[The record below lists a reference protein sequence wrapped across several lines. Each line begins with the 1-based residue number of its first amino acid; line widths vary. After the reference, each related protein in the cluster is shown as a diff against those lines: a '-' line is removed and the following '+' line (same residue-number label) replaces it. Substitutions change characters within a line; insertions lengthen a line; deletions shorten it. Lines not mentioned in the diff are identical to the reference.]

1 MDGIGN
7 YVLMLVY
14 VDEEWMDIGGNEYPP
29 EGYIEAKNFTED
41 IDIENGLYGIMWGK
55 TCHFPYEKLK
65 DSNWVVVKVEVSEEI
80 IKTDGYYN
88 RYKFRCGSVVHTG
101 DIKSAGKYI
110 LDNKDSQGLTE
121 DGAWL
126 QPSEVAG
133 SQAWMKEHSLE
144 TRL

>member
-1 MDGIGN
+1 MNGNGN

-14 VDEEWMDIGGNEYPP
+14 CDEEWMDIGGNEYPP
-29 EGYIEAKNFTED
+29 EGYVEAKKFTYD

-55 TCHFPYEKLK
+55 TCYFPYEKLENK
-65 DSNWVVVKVEVSEEI
+65 NWVVVKTEISEDI
-80 IKTDGYYN
+80 IKIDSYYN

-101 DIKSAGKYI
+101 DIRSASKYI
-110 LDNKDSQGLTE
+110 LKNKNASGLTE

-133 SQAWMKEHSLE
+133 SKEWIKEHGLISN
-144 TRL
+144 